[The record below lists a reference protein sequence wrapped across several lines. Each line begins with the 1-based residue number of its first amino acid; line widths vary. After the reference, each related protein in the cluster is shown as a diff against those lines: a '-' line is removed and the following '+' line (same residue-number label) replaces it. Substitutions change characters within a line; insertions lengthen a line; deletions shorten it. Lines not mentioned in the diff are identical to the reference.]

1 MAANSLSIATG
12 TQDRPLVGIG
22 WALSAGFILSVMD
35 GLIKWSVG
43 ILPVAQVVVIRSAFV
58 LLLMAPM
65 IVRAGGLAAVRTRR
79 PLPHLL
85 RVALAVA
92 SILTFFEALRFLPL
106 ATVIAIGFGAPLLMT
121 AISVPVLGERVGA
134 HRWTAIAVGFVGV
147 LIITRPGPEGL
158 SWPALLALV
167 SSALFASHL
176 VAARFLARTET
187 DTALMF
193 WQNLGVLVVSAALAP
208 FFWVPVAT
216 ADLAG
221 IAAMA
226 VLLLCGQFCTVRAF
240 RTAPVGVVA
249 PFQYVELL
257 WAALIG
263 YAFWSEVPAANVWAG
278 ASIVVASGLYVIW
291 RERSLARLHGN

>member
-1 MAANSLSIATG
+1 MAATAFSINTG

-22 WALSAGFILSVMD
+22 WALSAEFILSVMD

-65 IVRAGGLAAVRTRR
+65 IMRAGGSPVRTRR
-79 PLPHLL
+79 PLAHFL
-85 RVALAVA
+85 RVALAVT
-92 SILTFFEALRFLPL
+92 SILTFFEALRFLPI

-121 AISVPVLGERVGA
+121 ALSVPVLGERVGA

-147 LIITRPGPEGL
+147 LIITWPGREGL

-176 VAARFLARTET
+176 VAARYLARTET

-193 WQNLGVLVVSAALAP
+193 WQNLGVFVVSPRTGAVPLDPGRVARSRRDRGNGGAAPCSASSARYARSARRRSAS
-208 FFWVPVAT
+208 WRRSS
-216 ADLAG
+216 
-221 IAAMA
+221 MSNC
-226 VLLLCGQFCTVRAF
+226 CGR
-240 RTAPVGVVA
+240 R
-249 PFQYVELL
+249 
-257 WAALIG
+257 
-263 YAFWSEVPAANVWAG
+263 
-278 ASIVVASGLYVIW
+278 
-291 RERSLARLHGN
+291 